1 MSSDTTEERRKFHRI
16 LFDAPTTV
24 SCASGKTYQTTLI
37 DISLNGALITRPE
50 NWEGCP
56 GDEEEEIHIT
66 LNLENRTEIR
76 MEAMLVH
83 VEQEVLGLQC
93 KHIDMDS
100 ITHLRRLVE
109 LNMGDAELLE
119 RELAALG

>member
-1 MSSDTTEERRKFHRI
+1 MNSDTSEERRRFHRI

-24 SCASGKTYQTTLI
+24 SCTSGENYQTTLI
-37 DISLNGALITRPE
+37 DISLNGALIARPE
-50 NWEGCP
+50 GWEGAT
-56 GDEEEEIHIT
+56 GDGGEVITIT
-66 LNLENRTEIR
+66 LDQENGIVIR
-76 MEAMLVH
+76 MEAVLVH
-83 VEQEVLGLQC
+83 VEDALLGLEC

-109 LNMGDAELLE
+109 LNMGDPELLE

>member
-1 MSSDTTEERRKFHRI
+1 MTSDTSEERRKFQRI

-24 SCASGKTYQTTLI
+24 SCASGESFQTTLI

-50 NWEGCP
+50 GWNGVT
-56 GDEEEEIHIT
+56 GDESEIITIT
-66 LNLENRTEIR
+66 LDQENGIVIR
-76 MEAMLVH
+76 MEAVLVH
-83 VEQEVLGLQC
+83 VEDDLLGLQC
-93 KHIDMDS
+93 RHIDMDS

-109 LNMGDAELLE
+109 LNMGDPDLLE

>member
-1 MSSDTTEERRKFHRI
+1 MNSDTSEERRRFHRI

-24 SCASGKTYQTTLI
+24 SCASGESYQTTLI
-37 DISLNGALITRPE
+37 DISLNGALIARPAG
-50 NWEGCP
+50 WEGET
-56 GDEEEEIHIT
+56 GDGGEVITIT
-66 LNLENRTEIR
+66 LDQENGIVIR
-76 MEAMLVH
+76 MEAILVH
-83 VEQEVLGLQC
+83 VEDDLLGLEC